1 MHGIVGNLLIL
12 NAEILVIDQVAIPRY
27 INGLVE
33 ERHTEEIIELRAVCG
48 THPRWCLRLERP
60 MPKHIVVGSIRPLVR
75 VITSCFAH
83 TWCIQWVWVEL
94 KLGSYLIF
102 LSFLIAYLSKAYIYQ
117 LLSNSCRVLR
127 LGPVYIA
134 VLKRSIDRLFVY
146 EVVNSVYIIVWV
158 FELKW

>member
-1 MHGIVGNLLIL
+1 MHSIIGNLLIL

-48 THPRWCLRLERP
+48 AHPRRCLGLERP

-83 TWCIQWVWVEL
+83 T
-94 KLGSYLIF
+94 
-102 LSFLIAYLSKAYIYQ
+102 
-117 LLSNSCRVLR
+117 
-127 LGPVYIA
+127 
-134 VLKRSIDRLFVY
+134 
-146 EVVNSVYIIVWV
+146 
-158 FELKW
+158 